1 VLWHDVY
8 LQSPIMGFSLQSHRY
23 VFQWQKPVHCIQE
36 VINCVCKIYILGGG
50 SPNHYPLCALGLD
63 ACLHR
68 GIHMDMKLTLTRLL
82 PWNEDAIYFFISY
95 VSRVLSKITTASRN
109 GTVTQGTDFLI
120 TVCPKF

>member
-1 VLWHDVY
+1 
-8 LQSPIMGFSLQSHRY
+8 
-23 VFQWQKPVHCIQE
+23 
-36 VINCVCKIYILGGG
+36 
-50 SPNHYPLCALGLD
+50 
-63 ACLHR
+63 
-68 GIHMDMKLTLTRLL
+68 MDMKLTLTRLL